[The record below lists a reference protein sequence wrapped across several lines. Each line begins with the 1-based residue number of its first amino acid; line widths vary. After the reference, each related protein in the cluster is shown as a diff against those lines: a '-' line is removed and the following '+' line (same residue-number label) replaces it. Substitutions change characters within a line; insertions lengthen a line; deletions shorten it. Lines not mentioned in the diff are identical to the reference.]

1 MIQLLNRLPFR
12 IILLSVLGV
21 ATLVT
26 HAAPKFDFGI
36 SLIPE
41 SLSKNAHSV
50 VRHSL
55 CEYTYRNPESAT
67 ARFSYAITIFSK
79 EGIGESY
86 FVEQGDK
93 DTRLTKFKATVTD
106 ASGKAVKSYSKNEV
120 STTAVSSHL
129 ATDNFRYYLE
139 FSEPLLPYTIHYEY
153 EMEYTDGIVQFPV
166 FLPVSSFNQSVQ
178 HAAYTLSAPASIAI
192 HSKKLNFE
200 GKYTER
206 EEKGIITR
214 TWSVDSLK
222 AVEHERFAPEFRE
235 YMPLVITSPREF
247 VYGKIRG
254 DLTNAQTIS
263 AWLQELCQHR
273 TELSQATKD
282 QIVALTSGLTTQ
294 REKVEALYHHLGATT
309 RYESIQLG
317 VGGYQPIAADE
328 VCRTGFGDCKGLSN
342 YLKAMINH
350 LGIEANLC
358 VIRLDSK
365 EKELPDDF
373 TALLRSNHMIVQV
386 PLPGDTLWL
395 ESTQTKVPFG
405 YVHSDIAGH
414 KAIVS
419 YDSGGKMHQ
428 LPDYPDS
435 LNRESYT
442 MSIRLDE
449 AGNANGTVNIRW
461 EIKEYDRMMSIL
473 ADKKQDQLDRLR
485 KVIKLPGASLQSVR
499 LTDNKSAFPSIE
511 CSYELSSNQFGS
523 KTGNRLF
530 VPVNVI
536 RNTNAFFKKGE
547 RRQEIVIYQGWTD
560 ADEMKYII
568 PDGYTIENLPSN
580 QQLTNDF
587 GSFSS
592 SIQVEGTTIIIR
604 QKFYLKSGRWD
615 KTAYPALRELYEK
628 AASAYAGKI
637 ILRKS

>member
-1 MIQLLNRLPFR
+1 MKGLCNCITLRLFSLFLLIAGTQL
-12 IILLSVLGV
+12 S
-21 ATLVT
+21 
-26 HAAPKFDFGI
+26 AAPAYDFSI
-36 SLIPE
+36 HQIADSLK
-41 SLSKNAHSV
+41 KNAYSV

-55 CEYTYRNPESAT
+55 CEYNYRNQESAT
-67 ARFSYAITIFSK
+67 AHFSYAVTILSK
-79 EGIGESY
+79 EGISESY
-86 FVEQGDK
+86 FVEHGDK
-93 DTRLTKFKATVTD
+93 DSRLTKFKATLID
-106 ASGKAVKSYSKNEV
+106 ANGKTLKSYGKKNV

-139 FSEPLLPYTIHYEY
+139 FSEPLLPFTIHYEY
-153 EMEYTDGIVQFPV
+153 EMEYTDAIVQFPV

-178 HAAYTLSAPASIAI
+178 QASFILLTPTTSAIQIKSR
-192 HSKKLNFE
+192 NFE
-200 GKYTER
+200 GEYSER
-206 EEKGIITR
+206 ELNGIITR
-214 TWSVDSLK
+214 IWSVKSIK
-222 AVEHERFAPEFRE
+222 PVEYERFAPEFWE
-235 YMPLVITSPREF
+235 YMPGVITSPREF
-247 VYGKIRG
+247 VFDKTRG
-254 DLTNAQTIS
+254 DLTNAQTIA
-263 AWLQELCQHR
+263 AWLQELCQNR
-273 TELSQATKD
+273 TELLQTTKD
-282 QIVALTSGLTTQ
+282 QIVALTSGLTTN

-317 VGGYQPIAADE
+317 VGGYQPIAAAE

-365 EKELPDDF
+365 EKELSDDF
-373 TALLRSNHMIVQV
+373 TALLRSNHMILQV
-386 PLPGDTLWL
+386 PLPDDTLWL

-435 LNRESYT
+435 LNRENYILT
-442 MSIRLDE
+442 MRLDE
-449 AGNANGTVNIRW
+449 AGNANGKVNIRW

-473 ADKKQDQLDRLR
+473 TDKKQDQLDRLR
-485 KVIKLPGASLQSVR
+485 KAIKLPDASLQSIR
-499 LTDNKSAFPSIE
+499 LTENKSAYPSID

-536 RNTNAFFKKGE
+536 RNTSAFFRKGE
-547 RRQEIVIYQGWTD
+547 RLQDIVIYQGWTD

-568 PDGYTIENLPSN
+568 PDGYAIENLPSN
-580 QQLTNDF
+580 QHLTNDF
-587 GSFSS
+587 GSFNS
-592 SIQVEGTTIIIR
+592 SIKVEGNIITVY
-604 QKFYLKSGRWD
+604 QHFFLKSGRWN
-615 KTAYPALRELYEK
+615 KTTYPALRELYEK
-628 AASAYAGKI
+628 AASGYAGKI

>member
-1 MIQLLNRLPFR
+1 MIRTINRLTLR
-12 IILLSVLGV
+12 IVLLSLLSV

-26 HAAPKFDFGI
+26 HAAPKFDFSI
-36 SLIPE
+36 HLIPE
-41 SLSKNAHSV
+41 SLSKNAYSV

-55 CEYTYRNPESAT
+55 CEYNYRNPESAS
-67 ARFSYAITIFSK
+67 ARFSYAITILSK
-79 EGIGESY
+79 EGISESY

-106 ASGKAVKSYSKNEV
+106 ASGKAVKSYSKNEI
-120 STTAVSSHL
+120 STTAISSHL

-139 FSEPLLPYTIHYEY
+139 FQEPLLPFTIHYEY
-153 EMEYTDGIVQFPV
+153 EMEYSDAIVHFPV

-178 HAAYTLSAPASIAI
+178 QASFILSTPVNSAI
-192 HSKKLNFE
+192 QIKSKNFE
-200 GKYTER
+200 GEYTER

-214 TWSVDSLK
+214 TWSVDSIK
-222 AVEHERFAPEFRE
+222 PVEYERFAPEFRE
-235 YMPLVITSPREF
+235 YMPNVITSPREF
-247 VYGKIRG
+247 VFDKTRG
-254 DLTNAQTIS
+254 DLTNAQTIA
-263 AWLQELCQHR
+263 AWLQLLCQNR

-294 REKVEALYHHLGATT
+294 REKVEALYNHLGATT

-317 VGGYQPIAADE
+317 VGGYQPIAAAE

-358 VIRLDSK
+358 IIRLDSK

-395 ESTQTKVPFG
+395 ESTQTKIPFG

-414 KAIVS
+414 NAIVN

-435 LNRESYT
+435 VNRENYT
-442 MSIRLDE
+442 LTMQLDE
-449 AGNANGTVNIRW
+449 AGNANGRVNIRW
-461 EIKEYDRMMSIL
+461 ELKEYDRMMSIL
-473 ADKKQDQLDRLR
+473 TDKKQDQLDRLR
-485 KVIKLPGASLQSVR
+485 KVIKLPGASLQNVSF
-499 LTDNKSAFPSIE
+499 TDNKSAFPSID
-511 CSYELSSNQFGS
+511 CNYELSSNQFGS

-547 RRQEIVIYQGWTD
+547 RRQDIVIYQGWTD

-615 KTAYPALRELYEK
+615 KTAYPALRELFEK
-628 AASAYAGKI
+628 AASGYAGKI